1 MALRFAIVF
10 ALTLGCVGCG
20 AHDATDPEY
29 GQMFKQA
36 THDRVAGTQFWGSGR
51 QKDCTATGTIEVCTP
66 KTD

>member
-1 MALRFAIVF
+1 MALRLAIVL

-20 AHDATDPEY
+20 THDATDPEY

-36 THDRVAGTQFWGSGR
+36 THDRVAGTQFWGSSR
-51 QKDCTATGTIEVCTP
+51 QKDCTTSGAIEVCTP